1 MVTKNYTDPNL
12 ILFINNIYKFENY
25 LLNLLDDQTNVDNI
39 KSSNMIGKFIQNIIQ
54 IIKHFKFELV
64 CFPIS
69 FIYIKRLKELGT
81 KIILK
86 ELKLLLTLSLLVSV
100 KMFDDVG
107 ILNSEYAKCFKLETL
122 TLNLY
127 EDHFLQLIK
136 FNLFI
141 SNDEYDNFLNSF
153 NLV

>member
-39 KSSNMIGKFIQNIIQ
+39 KSSNVISKFIQNIIQ
-54 IIKHFKFELV
+54 IIKCFNIEVV
-64 CFPIS
+64 CFPIT

-86 ELKLLLTLSLLVSV
+86 ELKLLLTLSLLASV

-107 ILNSEYAKCFKLETL
+107 ILNSEYAKCFKIETQA
-122 TLNLY
+122 LNLY
-127 EDHFLQLIK
+127 EDHFLELIK

-141 SNDEYDNFLNSF
+141 SNEEYDSFLKSF